1 MHPLSEKAKAMFGE
15 AKSEKSWCETSVYDL
30 WYFKMCCD
38 ISRWSPFT
46 QETLILEL
54 MEAIVDAIRGLC
66 YSRMLIAI
74 GIISGSKRRLKK
86 SFLEEIFNIWL
97 YHQCCEFHLQCWWWW
112 ECKILLVK
120 DFTTSPQMSFLRAEA
135 WLGSRLGMK
144 FWKPLEWLVH
154 VIFHDIWTYELSQAW
169 DLLLKILPICKT
181 RATPTMMIILWS
193 IVLLLV
199 IEVLRELYYQES

>member
-1 MHPLSEKAKAMFGE
+1 MS
-15 AKSEKSWCETSVYDL
+15 
-30 WYFKMCCD
+30 CD
-38 ISRWSPFT
+38 ISRWVATFQDEVHSHKRHWIWNWWK
-46 QETLILEL
+46 LLL
-54 MEAIVDAIRGLC
+54 MPSEVCAIPECPLLLALYLDT
-66 YSRMLIAI
+66 
-74 GIISGSKRRLKK
+74 KRRLKK

-112 ECKILLVK
+112 DCEILMVK
-120 DFTTSPQMSFLRAEA
+120 DFTTSSQMSFLRAEA

-193 IVLLLV
+193 IILLLV